1 MQTIL
6 ITGGSGFLGQN
17 LALRLKNDF
26 KVVLGSR
33 NNKRNFITKN
43 LTGCEVVPLDV
54 CRPESIKDAL
64 QEIKPQIIIH
74 AAATKF
80 VDLSEIYPMEC
91 VDVNVLGSQNVA
103 RAAIEAGVELVVG
116 ISTDKASPPVRNTY
130 GMSKSIMERVFCSLG
145 NKNLDTNFISVRYGN
160 VAWST
165 GSAMPVWKKMH
176 DEAKVIGSTGPD
188 MRRYFFT
195 VEEAVELV
203 VSAIENADMLRG
215 KILSRPMKAAMIRDI
230 LNVWVSEF
238 GGSWKKIDGRP
249 GERDDEYLVGE
260 AEIPYTKKI
269 EIDDKIFY
277 VIDPSAKSDDCV
289 SDIVYTGNA
298 TSLNRD
304 EILKLI
310 TATYET

>member
-1 MQTIL
+1 MKTIL

-17 LALRLKNDF
+17 LAIRLKDNYR
-26 KVVLGSR
+26 VVLGSR

-54 CRPESIKDAL
+54 CRRESINDAL
-64 QEIKPQIIIH
+64 HEVRPQIIIH

-80 VDLSEIYPMEC
+80 VDLSEKFPMEC

-103 RAAIEAGVELVVG
+103 RAAIEAKVDLVVG

-130 GMSKSIMERVFCSLG
+130 GMSKSIMERIFCSLG
-145 NKNLDTNFISVRYGN
+145 NKKYKTNFISVRYGN

-165 GSAMPVWKKMH
+165 GSAMPAWKKMH
-176 DEAKVIGSTGPD
+176 KETNVIGSTGPK

-203 VSAIENADMLRG
+203 MDAIENSDILRG
-215 KILSRPMKAAMIRDI
+215 KILSRPMKAAMICDI
-230 LNVWVSEF
+230 LDVWVQEF
-238 GGSWKKIDGRP
+238 GGSWKQIEGRP

-260 AEIPYTKKI
+260 AEIPTLFTQIKENHFILSIHQIRQKI
-269 EIDDKIFY
+269 AFQI
-277 VIDPSAKSDDCV
+277 
-289 SDIVYTGNA
+289 
-298 TSLNRD
+298 
-304 EILKLI
+304 
-310 TATYET
+310 